1 MNRKLIMTLI
11 LMLVMMS
18 AAAALPFDKY
28 SINRKDLPEAAQEM
42 LDEHFPK
49 AKVSMIKVDRH
60 LLKRT
65 DYDVK
70 LTNGTKIEFSN
81 KGRWTHIDCDKK
93 SVPESLVPKAIR
105 NSVAKKYAGQKIVR
119 ISRSS
124 LYYTVGLANGKEL
137 KYDRLG
143 IFQGELSRAEA
154 EAFEAE
160 ALAEADGTDVA
171 EP

>member
-1 MNRKLIMTLI
+1 MTA
-11 LMLVMMS
+11 S
-18 AAAALPFDKY
+18 AALPFDKY
-28 SINRKDLPEAAQEM
+28 SINREDLPETAREM

-49 AKVSMIKVDRH
+49 AKISMIKVDRH
-60 LLKRT
+60 LLKKT

-81 KGRWTHIDCDKK
+81 KGRWTHIDCKKK
-93 SVPESLVPKAIR
+93 SVPEALVPRTIR
-105 NSVAKKYAGQKIVR
+105 NNIAKKYAGENIVR

-143 IFQGELSRAEA
+143 IFQGEITPKEA
-154 EAFEAE
+154 KAFQAE
-160 ALAEADGTDVA
+160 ALAEADSTNLTQ
-171 EP
+171 PW